1 MTAKPNLTQ
10 LLELVKKMQ
19 KTQDHLQQEL
29 TQLTVTGKASG
40 DLAKV
45 NMNGQYEV
53 ISIEI
58 KQEALKEGQT
68 VLEDLLVAATHD
80 AVRQIDTGIE
90 SKTLALSKELPKE
103 LGLPGDLSSTPGG
116 GNINEEAQK
125 MAQSMQKSMLQTREQ
140 LTKTEVT
147 GYAGG
152 ELVVAIMNG
161 RHQVKL
167 NIEDEALQEA
177 AQAGKAILEE
187 LVAAA
192 LNDATR
198 KLREISQNKA
208 YDIVKDLGPLFD
220 KLQKND

>member
-1 MTAKPNLTQ
+1 
-10 LLELVKKMQ
+10 
-19 KTQDHLQQEL
+19 
-29 TQLTVTGKASG
+29 
-40 DLAKV
+40 
-45 NMNGQYEV
+45 
-53 ISIEI
+53 
-58 KQEALKEGQT
+58 
-68 VLEDLLVAATHD
+68 
-80 AVRQIDTGIE
+80 
-90 SKTLALSKELPKE
+90 
-103 LGLPGDLSSTPGG
+103 
-116 GNINEEAQK
+116 
-125 MAQSMQKSMLQTREQ
+125 
-140 LTKTEVT
+140 
-147 GYAGG
+147 
-152 ELVVAIMNG
+152 VVAIMNG